1 MVWSR
6 VAAVFTHAARRRDA
20 GLSRLVDGCPAAA
33 RVARAL
39 PAKTLALLTC
49 AGTLSVIFATD
60 PRITLWTFGVRDY
73 RHVLARRTL
82 RMTTQASCCAVAAA
96 CLTLGLR
103 APVDE
108 DIVATFAPIM
118 LGTLRQKMRT
128 LHVIFQALGASFA
141 LLGAASIAAA
151 RAHDDAWRWSAAV
164 RGVLGTPHDAVAAVA
179 AVLLFLQVASLARG
193 DDYEESVGYFAHDA
207 VCAAQI
213 LVLLTDGI
221 DAMATTLVAVLVCVL
236 WCSNAVQVHHLYG
249 TPVSGNEDAHPTDVS
264 VKFSV

>member
-60 PRITLWTFGVRDY
+60 PRITLWTFG
-73 RHVLARRTL
+73 
-82 RMTTQASCCAVAAA
+82 ASCCAVAAA